1 MKRALL
7 VRHGESVFSARGL
20 ATGLVDVQ
28 CPLSQRGEAQARGL
42 AEDIAAEDIDL
53 CVTSQLERTRQ
64 TADIALMQ
72 RAVPR
77 IVLPE
82 LNDPLYG
89 RYEGG
94 PLAAYLEWAFANDSA
109 AEPPGGGERRQA
121 LVARYAA
128 GFRTVLERHEA
139 VVLVVTHALP
149 IAYVLMALKGQD
161 PARRIPFVEYAKV
174 HAVPAHELAQ
184 AVARLEAW
192 CAAPSW

>member
-1 MKRALL
+1 MERALL

-20 ATGLVDVQ
+20 ATGRVDVP
-28 CPLSQRGEAQARGL
+28 CPLSERGAAQARAL
-42 AEDIAAEDIDL
+42 ANDISGEAIDL
-53 CVTSQLERTRQ
+53 CVTSELERTRE
-64 TADIALMQ
+64 TADVALAH

-94 PLAAYLEWAFANDSA
+94 PLEAYLDWALANDSA

-121 LVARYAA
+121 LVARYAS
-128 GFRTVLERHEA
+128 GFRTIVERPER
-139 VVLVVTHALP
+139 VMLVVTHSLP
-149 IAYVLMALKGQD
+149 IAYALMALAGRD
-161 PARRIPFVEYAKV
+161 PAPRVPLVEYTKI
-174 HAVPAHELAQ
+174 HAFSARELGR
-184 AVARLEAW
+184 AVARLEDW